1 MNSIDRVLE
10 IFKEIVAIPH
20 CSHHAENLKS
30 YIMEFAMDNCYV
42 VLSDNADNILVKKD
56 APKIAFQSHYDM
68 VCVGDAPTIVIKEEK
83 NILRA
88 ENSTLGADNGI
99 GVAIMLYLI
108 ENDLNAEFLFTANEE
123 VGLIGAT
130 NLELELESHYLI
142 NLDSEEEGDVFIGCA
157 GGVEIVAQKRLT
169 YQQNSLKNSYL
180 ITIEGLPG
188 GHSGVDID
196 KDIPNAIKEL
206 ISIIRTI
213 DRYELVAINGGVA
226 TNAIPFKATAQI
238 NTNAELTSTQEY
250 KVEKLKNA
258 KDAITEGKSI
268 IELLDRLPYGVLE
281 QDKTLSIPKT
291 SINLGVVST
300 QNGHFQAELFARS
313 MDNLALKQ
321 LEDFTLQ
328 QIQKSAF
335 QASSEG
341 HFPAWRP
348 ENGQFAQKVL
358 ELSKEIIPTS
368 RINAIHAGLEC
379 GIIKDKFP
387 HIEVVSIGPNIY
399 YPHSVREYAEIQ
411 SIAKIIQIVEKIV
424 EHYG

>member
-1 MNSIDRVLE
+1 
-10 IFKEIVAIPH
+10 
-20 CSHHAENLKS
+20 
-30 YIMEFAMDNCYV
+30 
-42 VLSDNADNILVKKD
+42 
-56 APKIAFQSHYDM
+56 
-68 VCVGDAPTIVIKEEK
+68 
-83 NILRA
+83 
-88 ENSTLGADNGI
+88 
-99 GVAIMLYLI
+99 
-108 ENDLNAEFLFTANEE
+108 
-123 VGLIGAT
+123 
-130 NLELELESHYLI
+130 
-142 NLDSEEEGDVFIGCA
+142 
-157 GGVEIVAQKRLT
+157 
-169 YQQNSLKNSYL
+169 
-180 ITIEGLPG
+180 
-188 GHSGVDID
+188 
-196 KDIPNAIKEL
+196 
-206 ISIIRTI
+206 
-213 DRYELVAINGGVA
+213 
-226 TNAIPFKATAQI
+226 
-238 NTNAELTSTQEY
+238 
-250 KVEKLKNA
+250 
-258 KDAITEGKSI
+258 
-268 IELLDRLPYGVLE
+268 
-281 QDKTLSIPKT
+281 
-291 SINLGVVST
+291 
-300 QNGHFQAELFARS
+300 